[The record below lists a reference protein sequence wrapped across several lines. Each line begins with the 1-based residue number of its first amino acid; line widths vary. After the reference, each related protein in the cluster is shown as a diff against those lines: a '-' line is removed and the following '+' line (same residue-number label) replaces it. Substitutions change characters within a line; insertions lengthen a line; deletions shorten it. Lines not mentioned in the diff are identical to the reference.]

1 MLEALANGVPV
12 IVSDNC
18 AGAEFVADGET
29 GLHVPSQNGGA
40 LATAMARLMDNG
52 NARVLGKSAYDRYWQ
67 APHTLDRHL
76 TGMERKKRFVNPE
89 GQVAHGTD
97 C

>member
-18 AGAEFVADGET
+18 AGAEYVADGET
-29 GLHVPSQNGGA
+29 GLHVPSQNGDA

-67 APHTLDRHL
+67 APHMLDRHFDVVEHAL
-76 TGMERKKRFVNPE
+76 KIAITS
-89 GQVAHGTD
+89 
-97 C
+97 